1 MNNLPY
7 DKTSKES
14 IEEYGKQLRSKTFKD
29 VLIEYKDLYDNNI
42 DLESLYDYFNNPR
55 SKGSLGNLLEEFYF
69 LYAPNS
75 NPEADFNEA
84 GVELKVTPYVINKNL
99 TMKAKERLVLSMIN
113 YMEDY
118 KLKFEDNHMY
128 KKCTLMLIVY
138 YLYEP
143 TKERLDYVMKYIKLF
158 NFPEV
163 DLEIIKNDYYKIMAK
178 IKEGKAH
185 ELSESD
191 TNYLGACTKGANS
204 SSVREQPFSSIP
216 AQSRAYCLKNSYM
229 TYILNKYIANENE
242 DCESIVKDA
251 NILKTQSLEDYI
263 ISKLSQYYGIDILT
277 LKKQFNINIST
288 SNKAFNYHLAKA
300 MLEVVN
306 DKIEEFEK
314 ANIQIK
320 TIRVECSG
328 RIKESMSFPAFKYVE
343 IVNQEFEDSD
353 LYDIFSNTKFLFMIY
368 QYDENHNLIF
378 KKAMFWNVPYSDLNG
393 EIRRVWNETKQLVSN
408 GEYDN
413 LPKIKDSEICH
424 VRPHGRNAEDV
435 FPTPSGTYATKKC
448 FWLNR
453 QYILKQIKGEDF

>member
-1 MNNLPY
+1 MKIDLPY
-7 DKTSKES
+7 DNLSKTSIENYAKKLRGKSFRNILQDYKEINKNVS
-14 IEEYGKQLRSKTFKD
+14 
-29 VLIEYKDLYDNNI
+29 NI
-42 DLESLYDYFNNPR
+42 DLNELYKYFNNPR

-84 GVELKVTPYVINKNL
+84 GVELKVTPYLINKNL

-118 KLKFEDNHMY
+118 KLKFEDNHVY
-128 KKCTLMLIVY
+128 KKCALMLIIY

-143 TKERLDYVMKYIKLF
+143 TKERLDYVMNYIKLF
-158 NFPEV
+158 SFPET
-163 DLEIIKNDYYKIMAK
+163 DLEIIKNDYYKIMNK

-204 SSVREQPFSSIP
+204 SSVREQPFSNIP

-263 ISKLSQYYGIDILT
+263 ISKLSTYYGIDILT
-277 LKKQFNINIST
+277 LKKHFSINIST

-306 DKIEEFEK
+306 DKIE
-314 ANIQIK
+314 
-320 TIRVECSG
+320 
-328 RIKESMSFPAFKYVE
+328 
-343 IVNQEFEDSD
+343 EFEDSD

-435 FPTPSGTYATKKC
+435 FLTPSGTYATKKC

-453 QYILKQIKGEDF
+453 QYILKQIKGEDI

>member
-1 MNNLPY
+1 MNDIPY

-14 IEEYGKQLRSKTFKD
+14 IEEYGKQLRGKSFKN
-29 VLIEYKDLYDNNI
+29 VLQKYKADNDNSI
-42 DLESLYDYFNNPR
+42 DLESLIDYYNNPR
-55 SKGSLGNLLEEFYF
+55 SKGSLGNLLEAFYF

-84 GVELKVTPYVINKNL
+84 GVELKVTPYVINRNL

-128 KKCTLMLIVY
+128 KKCALMLIIY

-143 TKERLDYVMKYIKLF
+143 TKERLDYVMNYIKLF
-158 NFPEV
+158 SFPET
-163 DLEIIKNDYYKIMAK
+163 DLEIIKNDYYKIMTK

-204 SSVREQPFSSIP
+204 SSTKEQPFSDIP

-229 TYILNKYIANENE
+229 TYVLNEYIAKEKDN
-242 DCESIVKDA
+242 CESIIKDVDV
-251 NILKTQSLEDYI
+251 LKTQSLEEYI
-263 ISKLSQYYGIDILT
+263 ISKLSLYYGQDVLY
-277 LKKQFNINIST
+277 LRKKFNININIA
-288 SNKAFNYHLAKA
+288 NKSFTYHLAKA

-320 TIRVECSG
+320 TIRIEYNG
-328 RIKESMSFPAFKYVE
+328 IIKQNMSFPAFKYLD

-353 LYDIFSNTKFLFMIY
+353 IYNIFSNTKFLFIIY
-368 QYDENHNLIF
+368 QYDKNGSLIF
-378 KKAMFWNVPYSDLNG
+378 RKAMFWNVPYSDLNG
-393 EIRRVWNETKQLVSN
+393 EIKRVWNETKKRIIN
-408 GEYDN
+408 GNYDA
-413 LPKIKDSEICH
+413 LPKIKESNICH
-424 VRPHGRNAEDV
+424 VRPHGTTARDV
-435 FPTPSGTYATKKC
+435 YPTPNGTYATKKC

-453 QYILKQIKGEDF
+453 QYILKQIEGN